1 MPPVPAV
8 AVQLVSLVPPALVAW
23 GAVRAF
29 GATGRPGRLLAVV
42 GAARLPVVL
51 CAPLL
56 FLLPA
61 GGAAGEGLALTGSMV
76 VAGLGMVA
84 AFVAAAALL
93 ARGIRAATG
102 DALRGWPLAG
112 ACVLTLGGGEL
123 LAKLALAALD
133 ALR

>member
-1 MPPVPAV
+1 M
-8 AVQLVSLVPPALVAW
+8 
-23 GAVRAF
+23 
-29 GATGRPGRLLAVV
+29 
-42 GAARLPVVL
+42 VL

-61 GGAAGEGLALTGSMV
+61 GGGAAGEGLALTGSMV